1 MIGKLGHVHTQT
13 VVMLAFGV
21 RFLLYSLLRNPWLVL
36 PMELLN
42 GLTFGLFYANMVG
55 YASAVAPPGKRF
67 ARLRLM
73 AMKINST
80 NVGM

>member
-13 VVMLAFGV
+13 VVLLAFGV

-55 YASAVAPPGKRF
+55 YAGAVAPPGKGF
-67 ARLRLM
+67 ARLR
-73 AMKINST
+73 
-80 NVGM
+80 